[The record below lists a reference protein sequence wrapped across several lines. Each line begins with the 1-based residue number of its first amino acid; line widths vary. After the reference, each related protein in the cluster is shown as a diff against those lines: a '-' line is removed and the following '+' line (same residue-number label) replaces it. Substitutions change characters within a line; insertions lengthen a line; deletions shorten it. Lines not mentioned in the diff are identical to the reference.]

1 MDHNTK
7 SILNRWYHIYHHIS
21 CLFMSSPSLFHPFSL
36 TPQQSILAR
45 TKWKEL
51 ITMVASS
58 NQSSSVDLRDEKD
71 FVDNKISK
79 EEHLNSG
86 RSFFSAF

>member
-1 MDHNTK
+1 
-7 SILNRWYHIYHHIS
+7 
-21 CLFMSSPSLFHPFSL
+21 
-36 TPQQSILAR
+36 
-45 TKWKEL
+45 
-51 ITMVASS
+51 MVASS